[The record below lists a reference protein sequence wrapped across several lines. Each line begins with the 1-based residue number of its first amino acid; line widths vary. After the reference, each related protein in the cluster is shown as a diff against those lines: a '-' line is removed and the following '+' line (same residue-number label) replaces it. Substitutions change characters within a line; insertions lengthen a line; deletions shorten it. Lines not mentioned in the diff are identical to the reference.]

1 MHVAPPPSLGPRIQ
15 ELGDTLVVTFRPRR
29 SWGELLFL
37 SFWLAFWTFGGLAAL
52 YGLAGAGPGGRV
64 FLLLW
69 LSGWAF
75 GEVFVAVQIAWQ
87 LAGREFLTVT
97 ANQLEVRKQVG
108 RFDRTRRL
116 HVLAVD
122 DVVPE
127 RVPSDEDEQP
137 RSDYRLRIVSRDGS
151 LHTGEE
157 MSEQE
162 AEYVASVVRLHINPR
177 PRWGGDTD
185 AYGFAPPAEA
195 HPAAASNPARPAPDG
210 PTWGFDRSWVIARIV
225 AAILGLAVIAF
236 LVSAGLPSLR
246 HAPHLPRFRPP
257 PPSVQPA
264 PAVERRPGGPPVR
277 QEFNDPRAY
286 AIAMTRY
293 ALRGAQTKVES
304 TPRCG
309 RNVTWTHWTCRAHA
323 TSSLGPFAGRPLVY
337 RCSVEA
343 AAAPAENAGQTIL
356 CGPEHPPTITP

>member
-37 SFWLAFWTFGGLAAL
+37 SFWLTFWTFGGLAAI
-52 YGLAGAGPGGRV
+52 YALAGAGPGGRV
-64 FLLLW
+64 FLLVW
-69 LSGWAF
+69 LCGWAF

-87 LAGREFLTVT
+87 FAGLELLTVT

-151 LHTGEE
+151 LHAGEE
-157 MSEQE
+157 MSEYE
-162 AEYVASVVRLHINPR
+162 AEYVASVVRAHINPR
-177 PRWGGDTD
+177 PRWSDDGD
-185 AYGFAPPAEA
+185 AYGFSPPAEA
-195 HPAAASNPARPAPDG
+195 PAAANHPLRPAPDG
-210 PTWGFDRSWVIARIV
+210 ATWRFDWGWVIARV
-225 AAILGLAVIAF
+225 VPAIIGLAVIAF
-236 LVSAGLPSLR
+236 LVSAVLPPLR
-246 HAPHLPRFRPP
+246 HPPQLPRFRPP

-264 PAVERRPGGPPVR
+264 PAVEQRPGGPPLR
-277 QEFNDPRAY
+277 QEFDDPRAY

-293 ALRGAQTKVES
+293 ALRGAQTKVQS

-309 RNVTWTHWTCRAHA
+309 KSVTWTRWTCRARA
-323 TSSLGPFAGRPLVY
+323 TSRLGPFAGRSLVY

-343 AAAPAENAGQTIL
+343 PAAPVEIAGQTIL
-356 CGPEHPPTITP
+356 CGPVHPPPITP